1 MKPGLVVAMGLCGL
15 LALATTASAWADEGP
30 FIGRWHWNRT
40 ESTAPPGEPGPGDM
54 VIDVSQAD
62 PAHLRWSVVVTDPQG
77 QRSVETY
84 DAPPDGTFHPISG
97 DTTASFHLNGSTL
110 AAVFRGP
117 EGQTDKMTCTVSP
130 NRQKMTCL
138 GSMSGPNG
146 TAIGYRDV
154 YDRS

>member
-1 MKPGLVVAMGLCGL
+1 
-15 LALATTASAWADEGP
+15 LATAGSAWADGSP
-30 FIGRWHWNRT
+30 FVGRWHWNRT
-40 ESTAPPGEPGPGDM
+40 ESTLPPGEPGPRDM

-62 PAHLRWSVVVTDPQG
+62 LAHLRWSVAVTDPQG